1 MLILKLVV
9 IVYLIDRKYVHFVII
24 TLTVAVN
31 SDLEWTLFYIWR
43 KIAASITYRVASP
56 NTRLQ
61 HVLPSKDSDE
71 CENSY

>member
-31 SDLEWTLFYIWR
+31 SDLEWTLFISEE
-43 KIAASITYRVASP
+43 K
-56 NTRLQ
+56 
-61 HVLPSKDSDE
+61 
-71 CENSY
+71 